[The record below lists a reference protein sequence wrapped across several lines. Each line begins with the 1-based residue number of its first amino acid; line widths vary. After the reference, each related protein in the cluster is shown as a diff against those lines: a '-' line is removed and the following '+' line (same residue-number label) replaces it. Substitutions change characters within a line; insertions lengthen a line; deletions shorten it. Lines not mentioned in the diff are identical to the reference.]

1 MSSAGEGLLR
11 TLGVLTSVCALFAAF
26 PANATTLEE
35 AVRLTLSTNPDIGVV
50 ANDRRAVDQELRQ
63 SRGLYLPQIDV
74 RGDIGPQDIRNVG
87 QPNGSGTQWRKEIA
101 GTLQQRVFDGF
112 EADSMVARDK
122 ARVESAANRVYE
134 NSEFR
139 GLDAISAY
147 LGVLRDQDLLRLGQE
162 NVKVHDD
169 ILGSLQERERGGR
182 GSHSD
187 VSQTQSRLARARD
200 TVASSQATLRTTEAT
215 YARVVGQFPHDLQ
228 QPKFPENALP
238 PDLQSALAL
247 AAVANPTMKI
257 AEADVRTSKAEVS
270 MAQVPYYPK
279 LNIQAEAGYYDN
291 ISGIA
296 DKQYGYQ
303 AQLRMDWNL
312 YRGGIDYA
320 ARQEALA
327 RMEEAK
333 SKREGSYLDGQQ
345 QMRTSWADLQSNHQR
360 VDELRRA
367 VQYAAET
374 RDAYREQFAVAQRT
388 LLDVLDAE
396 NELFVA
402 RGQLVTAEAN
412 ELLASYRILAVAGA
426 LLTTLG
432 IPAPQEAYVQHK
444 TWWQAVSGTG
454 K

>member
-1 MSSAGEGLLR
+1 MSRAGQALLR
-11 TLGVLTSVCALFAAF
+11 ALGVLASAWVLSTAL
-26 PANATTLEE
+26 PAGATTLED

-74 RGDIGPQDIRNVG
+74 RADAGPQNIRTI
-87 QPNGSGTQWRKEIA
+87 NGPGNQHMNWRKEVA

-139 GLDAISAY
+139 ALDAIGAY
-147 LGVLRDQDLLRLGQE
+147 VGVLRDQDNMRLAQE
-162 NVKVHDD
+162 NVKVHED
-169 ILGSLQERERGGR
+169 ILNSLQEQERGGR

-187 VSQTQSRLARARD
+187 VTQTQSRLERARN
-200 TVASSQATLRTTEAT
+200 TLTGNQSTIRNSEADYVRT
-215 YARVVGQFPHDLQ
+215 VGQYPHDLQ
-228 QPKFPENALP
+228 QPQFPQNALP
-238 PDLQSALAL
+238 ADERAALAL
-247 AAVANPTMKI
+247 AAVSNPTMKI
-257 AEADVRTSKAEVS
+257 AEADVKTSASEVS
-270 MAQVPYYPK
+270 IAEVPYYPH
-279 LNIQAEAGYYDN
+279 LNIQGEYGYYDN
-291 ISGIA
+291 VSGLA
-296 DKQYGYQ
+296 DKQQGYQ
-303 AQLRMDWNL
+303 AQLRLDWNL

-327 RMEEAK
+327 RQMEAK
-333 SKREGSYLDGQQ
+333 SKREAAYLDAQQ
-345 QMRTSWADLQSNHQR
+345 QMRRSWAELQANREGVQT
-360 VDELRRA
+360 LRRA
-367 VQYAAET
+367 VQFATET

-402 RGQLVTAEAN
+402 RGQLVTAQAN
-412 ELLASYRILAVAGA
+412 EMLASYRVLAVAGI

-444 TWWQAVSGTG
+444 SWWQSVTSN